1 MLVMSAVWA
10 VLTMLCIISVGALAA
25 KMGYIDDDMERKLS
39 RLTLHFSVP
48 CLLFIN
54 CLNFLS
60 RELMAELGFALFAPA
75 LTILLSY
82 AAGMLVGKIF
92 RIPRENYGLF
102 CVMFS
107 MSNII
112 FIGMPICMM
121 IFGEQALPL
130 IAAYFPFNTLLFW
143 TIGVTGIAADADVK
157 VKPGLATLKNVFS
170 PPLVGAILGA
180 VFALTEISLPGFLT
194 DAMRYVGNITTPV
207 ACMLVGCTI
216 SHMGKDVLRLSREGS
231 LALLGRFV
239 ITPLIAFGICAL
251 FGTTVF
257 ISQVF
262 VTVAAMP
269 VMSQSMLLARAYGAN
284 HKLAAQMIA
293 VTTLLGIL
301 YVPLLMF
308 VLERV

>member
-1 MLVMSAVWA
+1 MLVTNAAVA
-10 VLTMLCIISVGALAA
+10 VLTMLCIIGTGVLAA
-25 KMGYIDDDMERKLS
+25 RLGYIDDDMEKKLS
-39 RLTLHFSVP
+39 RLTLHFSAP
-48 CLLFIN
+48 CLLFMS
-54 CLNFLS
+54 CRTFLS
-60 RELMAELGFALFAPA
+60 RELMEELGFALFAPA
-75 LTILLSY
+75 LSILLGY
-82 AAGMLVGKIF
+82 GAAMAVAKIF
-92 RIPRENYGLF
+92 RIPKENHGLF

-112 FIGMPICMM
+112 FIGMPICLM

-130 IAAYFPFNTLLFW
+130 IAAYFPFNTILFW
-143 TIGVTGIAADADVK
+143 TIGAMGIAADANMK
-157 VKPGLATLKNVFS
+157 IKPGLATLKNVFS
-170 PPLVGAILGA
+170 PPLVGAMLGA
-180 VFALTEISLPGFLT
+180 VFALSGWGLPEFMA
-194 DAMRYVGNITTPV
+194 DAMRYIGNITTPV
-207 ACMLVGCTI
+207 ACILVGCTI
-216 SHMGKDVLRLSREGS
+216 SHMGRGVLKLTREGS
-231 LALLGRFV
+231 LTLLGRFL
-239 ITPLIAFGICAL
+239 ITPLIAFGICSL
-251 FGTTVF
+251 FGTTPF